1 MRREDDNKK
10 RVGMIHER
18 LLDIIQYKTSGK
30 QAEFAEIMGW
40 SPQYLNRLTKGE
52 SGIGIRP
59 IVSLLEKFPELNA
72 RWLLLGEGAMIT
84 SAADEVRKRLARL
97 LEIEKYMPVM
107 TPDELR
113 EVTEGDCQ
121 FDLQTVNKWNT
132 LLEKRNK
139 ETNDRFSA
147 AYKRQE
153 ELCRQDKAR

>member
-1 MRREDDNKK
+1 
-10 RVGMIHER
+10 MIHER

-30 QAEFAEIMGW
+30 QAEFADIMGW

-59 IVSLLEKFPELNA
+59 IIALLEKFPELNA

-84 SAADEVRKRLARL
+84 SGVDEMKKRLFRL

-113 EVTEGDCQ
+113 CVTDGTYD
-121 FDLQTVNKWNT
+121 FDENTVKNWD
-132 LLEKRNK
+132 LLLNKRNK
-139 ETNDRFSA
+139 EINDRFSA

-153 ELCRQDKAR
+153 ELCSQNKAK

>member
-1 MRREDDNKK
+1 
-10 RVGMIHER
+10 MIHDR

-59 IVSLLEKFPELNA
+59 IISLLEKFPELNA
-72 RWLLLGEGAMIT
+72 RWLLLGDGAMIT
-84 SAADEVRKRLARL
+84 SGADEMKRRLLRL

-113 EVTEGDCQ
+113 CVTDGKYD
-121 FDLQTVNKWNT
+121 FDENTVKNWD
-132 LLEKRNK
+132 LLLNKRNK
-139 ETNDRFSA
+139 EINDRFSA

-153 ELCRQDKAR
+153 ELCSQNKAK